1 MATINLDGK
10 KHIVSRNND
19 GQMFLDGQIAS
30 YKGSSIY
37 QTHSGFFD
45 IHDKEIPEFKEQK
58 LSEIVALILAD
69 NLASQNQK
77 VD

>member
-10 KHIVSRNND
+10 KHIVSRNKD
-19 GQMFLDGQIAS
+19 GQMLIDGQIVS

-45 IHDKEIPEFKEQK
+45 IHDNPIMDFKEK
-58 LSEIVALILAD
+58 RLSEIVAMIIAD
-69 NLASQNQK
+69 NLTSTK
-77 VD
+77 KEVG